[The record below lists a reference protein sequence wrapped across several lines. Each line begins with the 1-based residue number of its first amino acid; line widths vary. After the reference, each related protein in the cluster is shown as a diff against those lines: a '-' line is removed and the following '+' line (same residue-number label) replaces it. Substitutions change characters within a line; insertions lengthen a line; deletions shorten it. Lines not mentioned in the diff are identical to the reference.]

1 MVEATFWI
9 RVFDLPLTTRN
20 ECTDRLIGN
29 SLGKFKEIDLDNGEV
44 EWVEFMHLRITLDI
58 TRPLLRRKKLNTLQD
73 HLDRFGCILCMRDYL
88 IFAFVVEYLDTVIR
102 NASGG

>member
-9 RVFDLPLTTRN
+9 RVFDLPLAARN

-44 EWVEFMHLRITLDI
+44 EWVEFMRLRVTLDI
-58 TRPLLRRKKLNTLQD
+58 TRPLLRCKKLSTESSGSVWVYIKYERLPD
-73 HLDRFGCILCMRDYL
+73 FCFCCGILRHSHKEC
-88 IFAFVVEYLDTVIR
+88 
-102 NASGG
+102 